1 MRARVVEMQSEKG
14 FGRAQ
19 LASGETLSFDV
30 SVSVLGVPEVG
41 AELEV
46 EVGPARLGGLKITRA
61 EIIPTWDKGT
71 TLPCLCLRRLDEA
84 HAELLYSNGRQAMRA
99 IQPLPDGASVHTGV
113 TGQLILERKRG
124 ATNFFETRIAGW
136 SIAAID
142 ASSLQQLLS
151 AYRDVLVDEWEAWED
166 VDGDHTARALEELR
180 TDLFVGADLG
190 LDIDALLTVTD
201 FPLEPEGPHYV
212 HDMKAY
218 APRPDAPAKTIRL
231 ARSEQ

>member
-1 MRARVVEMQSEKG
+1 MRARVVEMESEKG

-19 LASGETLSFDV
+19 LASGETLTFDV

-71 TLPCLCLRRLDEA
+71 TLPCLCLRRVDEA
-84 HAELLYSNGRQAMRA
+84 YAELLYSNGRQALRT
-99 IQPLPDGASVHTGV
+99 IQPLPDGARVDTGV
-113 TGQLILERKRG
+113 TGQLVLQRKRG
-124 ATNFFETRIAGW
+124 ATNFFQTRIAGW
-136 SIAAID
+136 SIVAID
-142 ASSLQQLLS
+142 ASSLQQLLG
-151 AYRDVLVDEWEAWED
+151 AYRDVLVDEWEAWQD
-166 VDGDHTARALEELR
+166 VDGNHTARALAELR

-218 APRPDAPAKTIRL
+218 SPRPEAPARTRRL
-231 ARSEQ
+231 ARSE